1 MVALFSRTLRPSWE
15 FTPGTPIWRLH
26 PPVEGRI
33 IGEVRDPE
41 GKRAMFFA
49 LDAATGKCLW
59 RDKTLHDP
67 WWVAIE
73 RVTGDKLLL
82 HGYVAPDFPVL
93 HGITV
98 VDIPTGA
105 VVWSDPEWSGDEAA
119 LAAAGIELH
128 PAHAGEEPVFPVSAD
143 PHDPG
148 VQSMLAAA
156 GWAPGTI
163 DGPVEFAEQRG
174 RIVAAAHVGTGTGQD
189 VQLTHRLVVLDP
201 GPRRVLFAVTLV
213 AAAKGVAPDAFFLSG
228 GILYYIRERTTL
240 CALRP

>member
-1 MVALFSRTLRPSWE
+1 MVALFARKMQPAWE

-33 IGEVRDPE
+33 IGEVRDPD
-41 GKRAMFFA
+41 GKSATFFA
-49 LDAATGKCLW
+49 LDAVTGNCLW

-73 RVTGDKLLL
+73 RVVGQKLLL

-98 VDIPTGA
+98 VDIPTGT
-105 VVWSDPEWSGDEAA
+105 VVWADPEWNGDEAA
-119 LAAAGIELH
+119 LTAAGVELH
-128 PAHAGEEPVFPVSAD
+128 PANAGGEPVFPVSAEPGD
-143 PHDPG
+143 AG
-148 VQSMLAAA
+148 VQGILAAA
-156 GWAPGTI
+156 GWGAATI
-163 DGPVEFAEQRG
+163 DGPVEFAEQGG
-174 RIVAAAHVGTGTGQD
+174 RIIAAAHMGTGAGPD
-189 VQLTHRLVVLDP
+189 ARLTHRLVVLDP
-201 GPRRVLFAVTLV
+201 GTGRVLFADTLV